1 MITTANKKRI
11 LEAIATNRANYP
23 SDAKHAAALG
33 ISASVY
39 NSLKKG
45 QTAKALSD
53 ANWVNIARR
62 LDVNLRDAIEWKGAR
77 TATFTYVSTQLEAC
91 QERSL
96 SVIMCDMP
104 NIGKTFSARWYVQ
117 CHRNAVY
124 VDCSQVKTKRAL
136 VKKIAKEF
144 GVGATGKYQDT
155 YEDLVYYLRSMERPL
170 VVLDEAGDLQYEAFL
185 ELKALWN
192 ATEMCCGWYMMGAD
206 GLRAKIDRMVENRKV
221 GYAEIFSR
229 YGGKYSRVTP
239 EDSDE
244 RNTFLLEQ
252 ARVVAKVNA
261 PSGVDIGQIVRKSG
275 GGLRRVYTEIEKL
288 KRAATMLQQSRQAV
302 SEAEFAEKEAKV
314 LA

>member
-1 MITTANKKRI
+1 MINTEIKQRI
-11 LEAIATNRANYP
+11 LEAIAANRSNYP

-45 QTAKALSD
+45 QTDKALSD

-62 LDVNLRDAIEWKGAR
+62 LDVNLRDSIEWKGAR
-77 TATFTYVSTQLEAC
+77 TETFKYISTQLEAC

-96 SVIMCDMP
+96 SVILCDLP
-104 NIGKTFSARWYVQ
+104 NIGKTFTARWYVND
-117 CHRNAVY
+117 HRNAVY
-124 VDCSQVKTKRAL
+124 VDCSQVKTKRAM
-136 VKKIAKEF
+136 VRKIANEF
-144 GVGATGKYQDT
+144 GLDGAGKYQDV

-206 GLRAKIDRMVENRKV
+206 GLAAKINRNVEGKKV

-239 EDSDE
+239 DQEDD
-244 RNTFLLEQ
+244 RKAFLMEQ
-252 ARVVAKVNA
+252 ARVVASVNA
-261 PSGVDIGQIVRKSG
+261 PKGTDIGQIVRKSQ
-275 GGLRRVYTEIEKL
+275 GGLRRVYTEIEKI
-288 KRAATMLQQSRQAV
+288 K
-302 SEAEFAEKEAKV
+302 KESLTPAPSPKGEGSKYHSV
-314 LA
+314 R

>member
-1 MITTANKKRI
+1 MIKDWQKQRI
-11 LEAIATNRANYP
+11 LEAIAQNRKNYP
-23 SDAKHAAALG
+23 SDAKHAASLG

-45 QTAKALSD
+45 QTDKALSD

-62 LDVNLRDAIEWKGAR
+62 LDVNLRDSIEWKGAR
-77 TATFTYVSTQLEAC
+77 TATFDYITTQLEAC

-96 SVIMCDMP
+96 SVILCDLP
-104 NIGKTFSARWYVQ
+104 NIGKTYTARWYVNE
-117 CHRNAVY
+117 HRNAVY
-124 VDCSQVKTKRAL
+124 IDCSQVKTKRAL
-136 VKKIAKEF
+136 VKKIANEF

-170 VVLDEAGDLQYEAFL
+170 VVLDEAGDLAYEAFL

-206 GLRAKIDRMVENRKV
+206 GLAAKINRNVEGKKV

-239 EDSDE
+239 DHEDD
-244 RNTFLLEQ
+244 RQAFLMEQ
-252 ARVVAKVNA
+252 ARVVASVNA
-261 PSGVDIGQIVRKSG
+261 PEGTDIGQIVRKSQ
-275 GGLRRVYTEIEKL
+275 GGLRRVYTEISKM
-288 KRAATMLQQSRQAV
+288 KRESLTPAPSPKGEGSKYHSVR
-302 SEAEFAEKEAKV
+302 
-314 LA
+314 

>member
-1 MITTANKKRI
+1 MIEKTIKKRI
-11 LEAIATNRANYP
+11 LEAIAANRNNYP

-45 QTAKALSD
+45 QTEKALSD

-62 LDVNLRDAIEWKGAR
+62 LDVSLREQIEWKGAR
-77 TATFTYVSTQLEAC
+77 TATFDYVCTQLEAC

-96 SVIMCDMP
+96 SVILCDLP
-104 NIGKTFSARWYVQ
+104 NIGKTFSARWYVKE
-117 CHRNAVY
+117 HRNAAY
-124 VDCSQVKTKRAL
+124 IDCSQTKTKRAL
-136 VKKIAKEF
+136 VRKIANEF
-144 GVGATGKYQDT
+144 GLDGAGRYQDV
-155 YEDLVYYLRSMERPL
+155 YEDLVYYLRSVERPL
-170 VVLDEAGDLQYEAFL
+170 VVLDEAGDLVYEAFL

-206 GLRAKIDRMVENRKV
+206 GLAAKINRNVESKKV

-239 EDSDE
+239 EQEDDRRE
-244 RNTFLLEQ
+244 FLLEQ

-261 PSGVDIGQIVRKSG
+261 PDGADIGQMVRKSG
-275 GGLRRVYTEIEKL
+275 GGLRRIYTEIEKI
-288 KRAATMLQQSRQAV
+288 KKGAQQ
-302 SEAEFAEKEAKV
+302 
-314 LA
+314 

>member
-1 MITTANKKRI
+1 MITTANKQRI

-45 QTAKALSD
+45 QTDKALSD

-62 LDVNLRDAIEWKGAR
+62 LDVNLRDSIEWKGAR
-77 TATFTYVSTQLEAC
+77 TATFDYVTTQLEAC

-96 SVIMCDMP
+96 SVILCDLP
-104 NIGKTFSARWYVQ
+104 NIGKTYTARWYVNE
-117 CHRNAVY
+117 HRNAVY
-124 VDCSQVKTKRAL
+124 IDCSQVKTKRAM
-136 VKKIAKEF
+136 VRKIANEF
-144 GVGATGKYQDT
+144 GLDGAGKYQDV

-206 GLRAKIDRMVENRKV
+206 GLAAKINRNVEGKKV

-239 EDSDE
+239 DQEDD
-244 RNTFLLEQ
+244 RKAFLMEQ
-252 ARVVAKVNA
+252 ARVVASVNA
-261 PSGVDIGQIVRKSG
+261 PEGTDIGQIVRKSQ

-288 KRAATMLQQSRQAV
+288 KKGA
-302 SEAEFAEKEAKV
+302 
-314 LA
+314 

>member
-1 MITTANKKRI
+1 MINTEIKQRI
-11 LEAIATNRANYP
+11 LEAIAANRSNYP

-45 QTAKALSD
+45 QTDKALSD

-62 LDVNLRDAIEWKGAR
+62 LDVNLRDSIEWKGAR
-77 TATFTYVSTQLEAC
+77 TETFEYITTQLEVC
-91 QERSL
+91 QDRSL
-96 SVIMCDMP
+96 SVILCDLP
-104 NIGKTFSARWYVQ
+104 NIGKTFTARWYVNE
-117 CHRNAVY
+117 HRNAVY
-124 VDCSQVKTKRAL
+124 VDCSQVKTKRAM
-136 VKKIAKEF
+136 VRKIANEF
-144 GVGATGKYQDT
+144 CLDGAGKYQDV

-206 GLRAKIDRMVENRKV
+206 GLAAKINRNVEGKKV

-239 EDSDE
+239 DQEDD
-244 RNTFLLEQ
+244 RKAFLMEQ
-252 ARVVAKVNA
+252 ARVVASVNA
-261 PSGVDIGQIVRKSG
+261 PKGTDIGQIVRKSQ
-275 GGLRRVYTEIEKL
+275 GGLRRVYTEIEKI
-288 KRAATMLQQSRQAV
+288 K
-302 SEAEFAEKEAKV
+302 KESLTPAPSPKGEGSKYHSV
-314 LA
+314 R

>member
-1 MITTANKKRI
+1 MINTEIKQRI
-11 LEAIATNRANYP
+11 LEAIAANRSNYP

-45 QTAKALSD
+45 QTDKALSD

-62 LDVNLRDAIEWKGAR
+62 LDVNLRDSIEWKGAR
-77 TATFTYVSTQLEAC
+77 TETFKYISTQLEAC

-96 SVIMCDMP
+96 SVILCDLP
-104 NIGKTFSARWYVQ
+104 NIGKTFTARWYVND
-117 CHRNAVY
+117 HRNAVY
-124 VDCSQVKTKRAL
+124 VDCSQVKTKRAM
-136 VKKIAKEF
+136 VRKIANEF
-144 GVGATGKYQDT
+144 GLDGAGKYQDV

-206 GLRAKIDRMVENRKV
+206 GLAAKINRNVEGKKV

-239 EDSDE
+239 EQEDD
-244 RNTFLLEQ
+244 RKAFLMEQ
-252 ARVVAKVNA
+252 ARVVASVNA
-261 PSGVDIGQIVRKSG
+261 PKGTDIGQIVRKSQ
-275 GGLRRVYTEIEKL
+275 GGLRRVYTEIEKI
-288 KRAATMLQQSRQAV
+288 K
-302 SEAEFAEKEAKV
+302 KESLTPAPSPKGEGSKYHSV
-314 LA
+314 R